1 MQLKLLYLNKMISI
15 FNVEDG
21 FQKKKYVMHVVSK
34 IEKKRKF
41 SMKSFKWMAA
51 NLKHFKNI
59 VKIVKSLF
67 ILF

>member
-1 MQLKLLYLNKMISI
+1 MISI
-15 FNVEDG
+15 FNVKDG
-21 FQKKKYVMHVVSK
+21 FQEKKYVMHVSK

-59 VKIVKSLF
+59 VKSLF